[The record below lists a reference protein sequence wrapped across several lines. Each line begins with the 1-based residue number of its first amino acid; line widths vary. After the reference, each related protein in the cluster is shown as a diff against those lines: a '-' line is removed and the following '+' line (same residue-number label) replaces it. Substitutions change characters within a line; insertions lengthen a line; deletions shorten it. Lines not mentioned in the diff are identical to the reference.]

1 MLQSAIP
8 AHPPHLPPAADAAH
22 DRFEA
27 TFHHAPVGIAHV
39 APNGRFIDVNV
50 QFVAITGHSREALLA
65 DGFQHITHPDDLE
78 SDLVQV
84 ARLLSGAAS
93 TYRIEKRYIRADGG
107 IVWVTLTVA
116 LIRDAMDEPAYFI
129 SMIEDI
135 TEIRRARHEAT
146 RDPLTGLLNRR
157 GFDARLERA
166 RAQASGSGTPFTLVY
181 LDLDS
186 FKQIN
191 DVMGHARGDACLVA
205 VARALS
211 ATAAAGDRI
220 ARIGGDEFVLLLP
233 SIDPADVPGFL
244 GRLRAALCR
253 IEVAPD
259 WRVQC
264 SVGAVT
270 VAGNDPRPST
280 TLLQL
285 ADAEMFVDKRNGRK
299 SRSSARLRRTAEP
312 QRRT

>member
-1 MLQSAIP
+1 MLESAIP
-8 AHPPHLPPAADAAH
+8 AHRSRPRSAPNAPADH
-22 DRFEA
+22 DRFKA

-39 APNGRFIDVNV
+39 APDGRFIDVNV
-50 QFVAITGHSREALLA
+50 QFVEITGHSRETLLA
-65 DGFQHITHPDDLE
+65 DGFQRITHPDDLE
-78 SDLVQV
+78 SDMMQV

-93 TYRIEKRYIRADGG
+93 RYRMEKRYIRADGG

-116 LIRDAMDEPAYFI
+116 LIRDAADEPAYFI
-129 SMIEDI
+129 SVIEDI
-135 TEIRRARHEAT
+135 TEMRRARHEAT

-157 GFDARLERA
+157 GFDERLERT

-186 FKQIN
+186 FKRIN
-191 DVMGHARGDACLVA
+191 DVLGHARGDACLVD

-211 ATAAAGDRI
+211 TTVAPGDRV

-233 SIDPADVPGFL
+233 STDPADVPGL
-244 GRLRAALCR
+244 LDRLRAELSR

-259 WRVQC
+259 WRVQG
-264 SVGAVT
+264 SLGAIT
-270 VAGNDPRPST
+270 VAGDDPRPNA

-285 ADAEMFVDKRNGRK
+285 ADAEMFIEKRNGRV
-299 SRSSARLRRTAEP
+299 SR
-312 QRRT
+312 

>member
-1 MLQSAIP
+1 MYQSAIP
-8 AHPPHLPPAADAAH
+8 ASSTHSHPAGAAAH

-27 TFHHAPVGIAHV
+27 SFHHAPVGIAHV
-39 APNGRFIDVNV
+39 APDGSFIDVNAR
-50 QFVAITGHSREALLA
+50 FAAITGHSREALLA

-78 SDLVQV
+78 SDLAHVM
-84 ARLLSGAAS
+84 RLLSGAAS

-107 IVWVTLTVA
+107 VVWVALTVA
-116 LIRDAMDEPAYFI
+116 LIRDALDEPAYFI

-157 GFDARLERA
+157 GFDERFDRT
-166 RAQASGSGTPFTLVY
+166 RAQANGTGTPFTLVY

-186 FKQIN
+186 FKRIN
-191 DVMGHARGDACLVA
+191 DLLGHARGDICLVE
-205 VARALS
+205 VARALN
-211 ATAAAGDRI
+211 AVAAPGDRI

-233 SIDPADVPGFL
+233 SIVPGDLPAFL
-244 GRLRAALCR
+244 DRLRDTLGE

-259 WRVQC
+259 WPVRC
-264 SVGAVT
+264 SLGAVT
-270 VAGNDPRPST
+270 VAGDDPRPGA

-285 ADAEMFVDKRNGRK
+285 ADAEMFIDKRNNRT
-299 SRSSARLRRTAEP
+299 SR
-312 QRRT
+312 